1 MLVEIPEAIMN
12 SDLTPQAKL
21 IAGLS
26 FSGSNSSA
34 SAIAKLLNVSKRTVE
49 RSLKLARQCDTSV
62 AKSDTYVAKSDTSV
76 ARSSS
81 SSNKEILKKEETPT
95 LKPTRSQ
102 VDDYAK
108 KHSRTDLAAEF
119 FEHYEERSWLH
130 NGEPLKDWR
139 AMFKGWVRNYRTP
152 SKPASNKGKPQTAEA
167 ARLEVDMQAY

>member
-1 MLVEIPEAIMN
+1 MLVEIPESIMN

-26 FSGSNSSA
+26 FSGANSSA

-76 ARSSS
+76 ARSS

-152 SKPASNKGKPQTAEA
+152 SKPAFKGTPQTAEA
-167 ARLEVDMQAY
+167 ARLEVDMQPY

>member
-1 MLVEIPEAIMN
+1 MLVEIPEAIMH

-21 IAGLS
+21 IAGLA

-62 AKSDTYVAKSDTSV
+62 AKCDTYVAKSDTSV

-102 VDDYAK
+102 VDDYSK

-152 SKPASNKGKPQTAEA
+152 SKPAFNNGKPQTAEA
-167 ARLEVDMQAY
+167 ARLEVDMQPY